1 MASAQS
7 KQASSL
13 TAEQVSGLRGLNGQ
27 LTQLLGQMDP
37 QGVADRAK
45 QGRMSA
51 GQQAKPH
58 TVPQHV
64 QRSTMAPRVVL
75 LAALERQMGRG
86 SVAAASTSTAMK
98 AGSSYSK
105 PWPADFELSMA
116 DSMPCYVPVCQLNSE
131 GITMFAEVCRSS
143 AARGVVMPGCPRADA
158 PLAQWKAWVQSRAA
172 PASTGT
178 THVPFAMLSTGAQLH
193 MLKVFWEFKQLDAQ
207 AVADRAKQGEMN
219 AEPAAAGTSTATKAG
234 NSLPKPPSWP
244 ADFELSMANAKLRN
258 VPVSELNGE
267 GITMFATSCRS
278 SAAWG
283 FAIPG
288 LHACPRADRRLGQWK
303 TWVQSKAGPATTGD
317 TYVPFAMLSTSAQQR
332 MLKGFWEVKQREAS
346 QGQTAAAGTS
356 TATQA
361 GPPSSEPW
369 PAGFILSLANEKLP

>member
-1 MASAQS
+1 
-7 KQASSL
+7 
-13 TAEQVSGLRGLNGQ
+13 
-27 LTQLLGQMDP
+27 
-37 QGVADRAK
+37 
-45 QGRMSA
+45 
-51 GQQAKPH
+51 
-58 TVPQHV
+58 
-64 QRSTMAPRVVL
+64 
-75 LAALERQMGRG
+75 
-86 SVAAASTSTAMK
+86 
-98 AGSSYSK
+98 
-105 PWPADFELSMA
+105 
-116 DSMPCYVPVCQLNSE
+116 
-131 GITMFAEVCRSS
+131 
-143 AARGVVMPGCPRADA
+143 
-158 PLAQWKAWVQSRAA
+158 
-172 PASTGT
+172 
-178 THVPFAMLSTGAQLH
+178 
-193 MLKVFWEFKQLDAQ
+193 MLKVFWEVKQLDAQ

-278 SAAWG
+278 SAARG

-317 TYVPFAMLSTSAQQR
+317 TYVSFAMLSTSAQQR

-356 TATQA
+356 TATKA

-369 PAGFILSLANEKLP
+369 PADFELSMANEKLRNVPVCQLNSEGITMLAELHRSSAAQGVVMLGYPAGRRPRLAQWKTWVQSEAAPATTGDTDVTFVMLTTSAQQHMLKSFWERKQREAS